1 MIMEVREPAIAYGK
15 QKFTI
20 EEYLK
25 LESAAEQKHEYYR
38 GEIFAMA
45 GAGARHN
52 VVFKNLYG
60 ELAYKLKGKPCQP
73 YGSDL
78 RIHIPENSLFTY
90 PDISIICGDIVS
102 SAADNDTAVQPSVL
116 IEILSHSTKDY
127 DRGTKFKLY
136 RDIPSLKEYV
146 LVDSEAIG
154 IEIFRITADAHW
166 QLEEYKNVN
175 EMIEIKM
182 IGFQLSLNEIYHG
195 TKLT

>member
-1 MIMEVREPAIAYGK
+1 MEVREPAIAYGK

-90 PDISIICGDIVS
+90 PDISIICGDILN
-102 SAADNDTAVQPSVL
+102 SASDNDTVVQPSVL

-127 DRGTKFKLY
+127 DRGSKFKLY
-136 RDIPSLKEYV
+136 RDIPLLKEYV

-175 EMIEIKM
+175 EMIEIKTL
-182 IGFQLSLNEIYHG
+182 GFQLSLIEIYHG